1 MSDEAGKPPRP
12 IGPDIHPG
20 ARWFFSG
27 IGGVGMNP
35 LAHLFARRGMQVV
48 GSDCAAQKTLDP
60 LRAAGI
66 TCYVGHDA
74 AHVEDADLFVYSTAI
89 AQDNPEF
96 VRARE
101 RGIPCLHRS
110 LALAL
115 LVNNS
120 HGVTIAGTHGKTT
133 TAAMTAILFAAAG
146 LDPTAV
152 IGGFVPQFNAYFRDG
167 HGPHV
172 IAESDES
179 DGSFDRLVSSIALML
194 NIDADHLDF
203 YPNIEA
209 IETAFCRFLA
219 NVRPDGTV
227 IYNAD
232 DPRVCHAVASAP
244 AAAARVSCALDARA
258 DFTASGI
265 RLLPWSSE
273 FTVHGGGSEFPVTLG
288 TPGRHNVL
296 NALHAI
302 AAARVAGVS
311 IESILASLPSFHG
324 VHRRF
329 QLIGEFNGAA
339 VIDDYAH
346 HPCEIAATHAAARG
360 LGRPILAVFQPHR
373 FSRTRKLLDEFT
385 DVLGSFDRLIL
396 TDIFAASEHP
406 SDVSGQT
413 LFDRVRSRT
422 PGTQYIP
429 RVEDLLPAVA
439 AAVRPG
445 DVVLFIGAGSISAAA
460 HALVAMNRAHSP
472 SPATP

>member
-1 MSDEAGKPPRP
+1 MSDDVKNTT
-12 IGPDIHPG
+12 GPTGPGIHPG

-27 IGGVGMNP
+27 IGGAGMNP
-35 LAHLFARRGMQVV
+35 LAHLFARRGMQVA
-48 GSDCAAQKTLDP
+48 GSDCTAQKTLDS

-66 TCYVGHDA
+66 TCYIGHDA
-74 AHVEDADLFVYSTAI
+74 AHVEDADVFVYSSAI
-89 AQDNPEF
+89 TRDNPEF

-110 LALAL
+110 LALAF
-115 LVNNS
+115 LVNNA

-133 TAAMTAILFAAAG
+133 TAAITAVLFSAAG

-167 HGPHV
+167 QGPHV
-172 IAESDES
+172 IAEADES
-179 DGSFDRLVSSIALML
+179 DGSFDHLVSSVALML

-203 YPNIEA
+203 YSNIEA
-209 IETAFCRFLA
+209 VETAFRRFLA
-219 NVRPDGTV
+219 NVRPDGSV

-232 DPRVCHAVASAP
+232 DPRVCRAVASAP
-244 AAAARVSCALDARA
+244 ATAARVSCALDAKA
-258 DFTASGI
+258 DYTASDI

-273 FTVHGGGSEFPVTLG
+273 FTVNGNGAGFPVSLG

-311 IESILASLPSFHG
+311 TESIRATLPSFHG

-346 HPCEIAATHAAARG
+346 HPSEIAAAHDAARN
-360 LGRPILAVFQPHR
+360 LGMPVLAVFQPHR
-373 FSRTRKLLDEFT
+373 FSRTHKLLDEFT
-385 DVLGSFDRLIL
+385 AVLGSFDRLIL
-396 TDIFAASEHP
+396 TDIFAASELP
-406 SDVSGQT
+406 SDVSGQS
-413 LFDRVRSRT
+413 LFDRVRSRA
-422 PGTQYIP
+422 PGTRYIP
-429 RVEDLLPAVA
+429 RVEDLVPAVA
-439 AAVRPG
+439 AAVQPG

-460 HALVAMNRAHSP
+460 HALVAMNRGQSP
-472 SPATP
+472 PPASH